1 MRPAGDRGVRRGGS
15 CGFPEETGEEQKV
28 LLRRRRQR
36 RTRLVFLLER
46 NKLFPDDGL
55 STLNVNLFS
64 TGLNVCICE
73 ALRGGGDDC
82 RVRFSFIDK
91 LWGFFFLKSV

>member
-1 MRPAGDRGVRRGGS
+1 M
-15 CGFPEETGEEQKV
+15 
-28 LLRRRRQR
+28 
-36 RTRLVFLLER
+36 FLLER

-64 TGLNVCICE
+64 TDGLNVCICE

-82 RVRFSFIDK
+82 RV
-91 LWGFFFLKSV
+91 

>member
-28 LLRRRRQR
+28 LLRRRRRQR

-64 TGLNVCICE
+64 TDGLNVCICE

-82 RVRFSFIDK
+82 RVRFPFIDK
-91 LWGFFFLKSV
+91 LWGGVS